1 MTNKRAEFLEKL
13 RDLQQEFVGS
23 LVERLAQLK
32 NDEQRLVRQ
41 WNPEDLQQF
50 YISIHK
56 LAGSSA
62 AFSFN
67 DLSQSARRLEEK
79 ISPFLQ
85 SEAPPSFVQQ
95 QSIKTAFLYLED
107 LLNSVITHSEESDSI
122 ANEDFSAI
130 VDNIQQEQ
138 QQTDDNNL
146 ILLVEDDKV
155 LAESIAEQ
163 IQAFGYRVKVLHD
176 SLAIQQSLLQEM
188 PCALIVDIILPEG
201 SKAGI
206 DAIKKMRS
214 DYKSILPAN
223 IPIIFI
229 SGRVDVD
236 ARLAA
241 VKAGGSAYLTKPL
254 DIGNLIEWLD
264 KLVNR
269 QVKEAYQILIVDDDK
284 EVARHHAL
292 ILENAGMLTTIC
304 HEPAQVLKQMENRNI
319 DLVLMDLYMPGYQG
333 NELASVIRQ
342 IDMYAAIPII
352 YLSTEHSSELQVQ
365 ALLQGGDDFL
375 IKPIRADTLVRM
387 IAYRAMRF
395 RKLRNLMSKD
405 GLTGLYNHRHIKEQI
420 RNEVFRAGR
429 EESTVSLAMFDVDYF
444 KKVNDTYGHGIGDRV
459 LKNLSRFLIDRVR
472 RTDLVGRYG
481 GEEFVVLFPNTS
493 IEDAATLCEKL
504 RSDFEKVL
512 HFYHDGSF
520 SVTFS
525 CGIADY
531 PAFDDP
537 QLLADAAD
545 NALYT
550 SKNNGRN
557 QVTVAGF

>member
-1 MTNKRAEFLEKL
+1 MTNKRAQFLEKL
-13 RDLQQEFVGS
+13 RALQQEFVHS
-23 LVERLAQLK
+23 LVERLTQLK
-32 NDEQRLVRQ
+32 SYEQRLVEN
-41 WNPEDLQQF
+41 WNAEDLQQF
-50 YISIHK
+50 YINIHT
-56 LAGSSA
+56 LSGSSA
-62 AFSFN
+62 TFSFN
-67 DLSQSARRLEEK
+67 RLSQSAKRLEEK

-85 SEAPPSFVQQ
+85 SEAAPSVVQQ

-107 LLNSVITHSEESDSI
+107 LLNTIITHSEEPYLVVD
-122 ANEDFSAI
+122 EDLAAI
-130 VDNIQQEQ
+130 VDSIQQEE
-138 QQTDDNNL
+138 QTEDNKL
-146 ILLVEDDKV
+146 ILLIEDDKV

-176 SLAIQQSLLQEM
+176 SLAIKQCLLQEM

-201 SKAGI
+201 NKAGA
-206 DAIKKMRS
+206 DAIKKIRG
-214 DYKSILPAN
+214 DYKGILPTN

-229 SGRVDVD
+229 SCRVDVE

-241 VKAGGSAYLTKPL
+241 VKAGGSAYLAKPL

-269 QVKEAYQILIVDDDK
+269 QAEEPYQVLIVDDDK

-292 ILENAGMLTTIC
+292 ILENAGILTVIC
-304 HEPAQVLKQMENRNI
+304 NEPTQVLKHMENGTI
-319 DLVLMDLYMPGYQG
+319 DLVLMDLYMPGYRG

-342 IDMYAAIPII
+342 IDAYAAVPII

-375 IKPIRADTLVRM
+375 IKPIRAETLVR
-387 IAYRAMRF
+387 IVAYRAMRF
-395 RKLRNLMSKD
+395 RRLRNLMSKD

-420 RNEVFRAGR
+420 RSEVSRAGR
-429 EESTVSLAMFDVDYF
+429 EDSTVSVAMFDVDYF
-444 KKVNDTYGHGIGDRV
+444 KQVNDTYGHGIGDQV
-459 LKNLSRFLIDRVR
+459 LKNMSRFLVDRVR
-472 RTDLVGRYG
+472 KTDLVGRYG
-481 GEEFVVLFPNTS
+481 GEEFVVVFPHTS
-493 IEDAATLCEKL
+493 IENAAIICEKL

-512 HFYHDGSF
+512 HFYQGGSF

-525 CGIADY
+525 CGIASY
-531 PAFDDP
+531 PVFDDP

-545 NALYT
+545 KALYA

-557 QVTVAGF
+557 QVTVAGL

>member
-13 RDLQQEFVGS
+13 RALQQEFVHS
-23 LVERLAQLK
+23 LIERLTQLK
-32 NDEQRLVRQ
+32 IYEQRLVEN
-41 WNPEDLQQF
+41 WNAEDLQQF
-50 YISIHK
+50 YISIHT
-56 LAGSSA
+56 LSGSSA
-62 AFSFN
+62 TFSFN
-67 DLSQSARRLEEK
+67 RLSQSAKRLEEK

-85 SEAPPSFVQQ
+85 SEIAPSFVQQ

-107 LLNSVITHSEESDSI
+107 LLNSVITHSEEPDLV
-122 ANEDFSAI
+122 ANEDLSAI
-130 VDNIQQEQ
+130 VDSIQQEE
-138 QQTDDNNL
+138 QTGDNKL
-146 ILLVEDDKV
+146 ILLIEDDNV
-155 LAESIAEQ
+155 LAESIFEQ

-201 SKAGI
+201 NNAGI
-206 DAIKKMRS
+206 DAIKKIRS
-214 DYKSILPAN
+214 DYKSILPTN

-229 SGRVDVD
+229 SCRVDVE

-269 QVKEAYQILIVDDDK
+269 QAEEPYQILIVDDDK

-319 DLVLMDLYMPGYQG
+319 DLVLMDLYMPDYQG

-342 IDMYAAIPII
+342 IDAYTAIPII
-352 YLSTEHSSELQVQ
+352 FLSTEHSSELQVQ

-375 IKPIRADTLVRM
+375 IKPIRPETLVKM
-387 IAYRAMRF
+387 VTYRVMRF
-395 RKLRNLMSKD
+395 QKLRNLMSKD
-405 GLTGLYNHRHIKEQI
+405 GLTGLYNHRHIKEQV

-429 EESTVSLAMFDVDYF
+429 ESVVLSVAMFDVDYF

-472 RTDLVGRYG
+472 KTDLVGRYG
-481 GEEFVVLFPNTS
+481 GEEFVVIFPHTS
-493 IEDAATLCEKL
+493 IENAAKVCEKL
-504 RSDFEKVL
+504 RSDFEKVQ

-525 CGIADY
+525 CGIASY
-531 PAFDDP
+531 PVFDEP
-537 QLLADAAD
+537 QLLLDAAD
-545 NALYT
+545 KALYA